1 MSFEPLFNAGIAIQ
15 IHVVAATLSFFLG
28 PFILFKKKGDAR
40 HKILGRLWA
49 FTMAVT
55 IASSFFIFG
64 IRTFGLFG
72 PIHIISV
79 LASYSLVRAI
89 HFARIGNIVAHQ
101 KNMRGLY
108 FGALIVA
115 GLFTFLPSRIMSEV
129 FFNGHELSGFL
140 IVMAGV
146 VISYVALG
154 LAKRRGWIRADVL

>member
-1 MSFEPLFNAGIAIQ
+1 MSLEPLLSAGIAIQ
-15 IHVVAATLSFFLG
+15 IHAAAASISFFLG
-28 PFILFKKKGDAR
+28 PFILFRKKGDAR

-49 FTMAVT
+49 FTMAIT

-79 LASYSLVRAI
+79 LASFSLARAI
-89 HFARIGNIVAHQ
+89 HFARVGNIVAHQ

-115 GLFTFLPSRIMSEV
+115 GLFTFLPNRIMSEV
-129 FFNGHELSGFL
+129 FFNGREFSGFL
-140 IVMAGV
+140 MVTTGI
-146 VISYVALG
+146 VISYGCLG
-154 LAKRRGWIRADVL
+154 LAKRQGWIKADTI

>member
-1 MSFEPLFNAGIAIQ
+1 MSLEPLFSAGIAIQ
-15 IHVVAATLSFFLG
+15 IHAAAASISFFLG
-28 PFILFKKKGDAR
+28 PFILFRKKGDAQ

-79 LASYSLVRAI
+79 LASFSLVRAV
-89 HFARIGNIVAHQ
+89 HLARIGRIVAHQ
-101 KNMRGLY
+101 RSMRGLY

-115 GLFTFLPSRIMSEV
+115 GLFTFLPNRIMSEV

-140 IVMAGV
+140 IVMTGV
-146 VISYVALG
+146 VFTYGVLG
-154 LAKRRGWIRADVL
+154 FVRYRGWIKADIV

>member
-1 MSFEPLFNAGIAIQ
+1 MSLEPLFNAGIAIQ
-15 IHVVAATLSFFLG
+15 MHAVAATISFFLG
-28 PFILFKKKGDAR
+28 PFILFRKKGDAR

-79 LASYSLVRAI
+79 LASFSLVRAI
-89 HFARIGNIVAHQ
+89 YFARIGNIVAHQ
-101 KNMRGLY
+101 NNMRGLY

-140 IVMAGV
+140 IVMAIV
-146 VISYVALG
+146 AISYVALG
-154 LAKRRGWIRADVL
+154 LAKRRGWIRTDVL

>member
-1 MSFEPLFNAGIAIQ
+1 MSLEPLFNAGIAIQ
-15 IHVVAATLSFFLG
+15 IHAMAASISFLLG
-28 PFILFKKKGDAR
+28 PFILFRKKGDAR

-49 FTMAVT
+49 FTMAMT

-79 LASYSLVRAI
+79 LASFSLVRAI

-101 KNMRGLY
+101 RNMRGLY

-115 GLFTFLPSRIMSEV
+115 GLFTFLPNRIMSEV
-129 FFNGHELSGFL
+129 FFNGRELSGFL
-140 IVMAGV
+140 MVSAGV
-146 VISYVALG
+146 VISYGALG
-154 LAKRRGWIRADVL
+154 LAKRQGWIKADVF